1 MTRKLLIATKNLL
14 TKSTIIVLKLQNEIR
29 TFLLIILLCF
39 LTINIACKTIDKENK
54 RYENIN

>member
-14 TKSTIIVLKLQNEIR
+14 AKSSIIVLKLQNEIR

-39 LTINIACKTIDKENK
+39 LTINIACKAIEKEK
-54 RYENIN
+54 QRYENIN

>member
-14 TKSTIIVLKLQNEIR
+14 TKSSIILLKLQNEIR

-39 LTINIACKTIDKENK
+39 LTINIACKAIEKEK
-54 RYENIN
+54 QRYENIN